1 MDRTA
6 KPRFPAISAG
16 FVCLDIFPG
25 LAHID
30 GNEFDRNF
38 IPGRA
43 VEIDA
48 TTFATG
54 GSVSNTGM
62 ALVKLGIETR
72 LIGRIGKDPYGEI
85 LQQIYRQR
93 GKNLADDLHIIPDE
107 ATGHTYVI
115 DPNGQERRFLFHPGS
130 NDHFGL
136 EDVPGESLDQ
146 AGLFHFGYPS
156 SIKRLSAGD
165 GNDLTAIYLHAKQK
179 GLTTSMDTSMPDP
192 TRFSGQADWKNIFRK
207 VLPYTDLF
215 LPSFEE
221 ILFMLDRERFERL
234 NRSGDVI
241 ARAEKPLIRDLADQL
256 LEMGAGI
263 VMLKLG
269 YRGLYLRTAKIDR
282 LNRLGR
288 AAPSNLAAWE
298 DLMIYQPSYKVSVAG
313 TTGAGDACIAGLL
326 AAFLRDTS
334 PDDAVKAANGAGAC
348 CCEKPDAFSGIQ
360 SWEQMCDRI
369 DNGWEIVQEI

>member
-1 MDRTA
+1 MNRTA

-16 FVCLDIFPG
+16 FVSLDIFPG
-25 LAHID
+25 LAYIN
-30 GNEFDRNF
+30 GIEFDRIF

-72 LIGRIGKDPYGEI
+72 LIGRIGQDPYGDI
-85 LQQIYRQR
+85 LQQIYRRR
-93 GKNLADDLHIIPDE
+93 GKNLADGLRIIPDE
-107 ATGHTYVI
+107 TTGHTYVI
-115 DPNGQERRFLFHPGS
+115 DPKGQERRFLFHPGS

-136 EDVPGESLDQ
+136 EDIPEESLDQ
-146 AGLFHFGYPS
+146 AGLLHFGYPS

-165 GNDLTAIYLHAKQK
+165 GNDLMAIYLHAKQK

-241 ARAEKPLIRDLADQL
+241 AKAEKTLIWDLADQL

-263 VMLKLG
+263 VMIKLG

-282 LNRLGR
+282 LHQLGR
-288 AAPSNLAAWE
+288 AAPSDLAAWE

-313 TTGAGDACIAGLL
+313 TTGAGDACIAGFWPLFCGIYL
-326 AAFLRDTS
+326 
-334 PDDAVKAANGAGAC
+334 PMMAVKAANGAGAC

-369 DNGWEIVQEI
+369 DNGWEIVKEI